1 MPDITLVIPFRNEEA
16 FLPQTLSSLAAQELG
31 SVSAEVLLV
40 DGAST
45 DRSREVLQP
54 FLSSARGPLTF
65 RLLENP
71 SRTTPFGFN
80 LGIAASRSDI
90 VGFGGAHTVYP
101 PAYLRR
107 AVEVLEESGADVVGG
122 GFNHFISSVPGT
134 LGLAMTCL
142 YQSPF
147 GAGVAGYLRR
157 SSPGFVDTVYGG
169 FYRRS
174 VFAKVGSFDER
185 LTRNQDNELNARVKA
200 AGLRIYFHPDL
211 STSYVQKTDL
221 PTFLR
226 RGMLF
231 GRYHPIT
238 WRANLRSFRARHAIP
253 AAFVV
258 FLALLVILGL
268 MQRLSWW
275 VASPLA
281 AYVLLLS
288 WSALQLRKR
297 VGLRAALVTVPVFFF
312 FHLSYGVGTLF
323 GLAALLRLDSP
334 SGRQGPP
341 ARISVWKRHSIR
353 SLKR

>member
-16 FLPQTLSSLAAQELG
+16 FLPQTLASLAAQELG
-31 SVSAEVLLV
+31 SISAEVLLV

-54 FLSSARGPLTF
+54 FLSSGNCALSF

-80 LGIAASRSDI
+80 IGIATSRSDI
-90 VGFGGAHTVYP
+90 VGFGGAHTIYP
-101 PAYLRR
+101 PGYLRR
-107 AVEVLEESGADVVGG
+107 AVEVLRESGADVVGG
-122 GFNHFISSVPGT
+122 GFNRFISSVPGT
-134 LGLAMTCL
+134 LGLAMSCL

-169 FYRRS
+169 FYRRG
-174 VFAKVGSFDER
+174 VFAEVGSFDER
-185 LTRNQDNELNARVKA
+185 LTRNQDNELNSRVKA

-226 RGMLF
+226 RGLLF

-238 WRANLRSFRARHAIP
+238 WRTNFRSFRARHAVP

-258 FLALLVILGL
+258 FLVALFTLGV
-268 MQRLSWW
+268 MKRLSWW
-275 VASPLA
+275 SVTPLA
-281 AYVLLLS
+281 AYLLLLS
-288 WSALQLRKR
+288 WSAVQLRKR
-297 VGLRAALVTVPVFFF
+297 VGVRAALVTIPVFFF

-323 GLAALLRLDSP
+323 GLASLLRLDLSN
-334 SGRQGPP
+334 GRQGTP
-341 ARISVWKRHSIR
+341 A
-353 SLKR
+353 